1 MTEDMFYK
9 SAGMPTRFIIEALN
23 REFGYDLDVD
33 TVHQEKEEHYLT
45 LVKSIIEIKAVVDVA
60 RYYHGKCPLGVAS
73 GGEHLVLDQ
82 TLDAVG
88 VRDLFDAV
96 IGADDIVNGKPE
108 PDMFYLAA
116 QKMGVAPEECVVYE
130 DGVPGMIAAERA
142 GMRVVDV
149 RVLFPQLST
158 H

>member
-1 MTEDMFYK
+1 MDED
-9 SAGMPTRFIIEALN
+9 
-23 REFGYDLDVD
+23 V
-33 TVHQEKEEHYLT
+33 
-45 LVKSIIEIKAVVDVA
+45 
-60 RYYHGKCPLGVAS
+60 
-73 GGEHLVLDQ
+73 
-82 TLDAVG
+82 
-88 VRDLFDAV
+88 
-96 IGADDIVNGKPE
+96 VNGKPE